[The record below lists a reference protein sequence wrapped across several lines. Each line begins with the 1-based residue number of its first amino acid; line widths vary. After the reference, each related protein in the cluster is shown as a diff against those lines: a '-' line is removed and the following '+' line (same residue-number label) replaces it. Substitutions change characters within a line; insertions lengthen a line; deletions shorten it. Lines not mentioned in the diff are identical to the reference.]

1 MLKPD
6 TWLLTILLASLT
18 ALGPLSTDMYLP
30 ALPGIMRDLGTANAS
45 VQLTLSMFLV
55 GFAVGQIFY
64 GPLADRLGR
73 KPVLLT
79 GLGIYAVASL
89 ACTLAPTVDILI
101 VARFLQ
107 AFGAA
112 GPVVLARAVVRDLY
126 EGPRAGQELA
136 RMGSIM
142 GLAPAI
148 APFFG
153 GLIASAGGW
162 RFVFLVSL
170 VFAVVVMFAIARGL
184 PETLKHPETE
194 RFSPGALLRG
204 FTSLL
209 RHGLFRAYL
218 FIVTLT
224 YSGLFAFISGS
235 SFVLQDGYGLTPAV
249 FGIAFGVCAGAY
261 VCGTI
266 IGQKVAPRHGVER
279 TIALGVACLAVGGS
293 AMLIA
298 LWVAPSALS
307 VVVPMM
313 LYMAGV
319 GLALPQ
325 SQAAALMPFPERA
338 GTASSLMGI
347 GQMTTAAVI
356 GIGVSASLDGS
367 GMALAGIIAAHGFLA
382 ALVFVVTRA
391 ARRAV

>member
-30 ALPGIMRDLGTANAS
+30 ALPGIMRDLGTASAS

-55 GFAVGQIFY
+55 GFAVGQVFY

-89 ACTLAPTVDILI
+89 ACTLAPTVEILI

-112 GPVVLARAVVRDLY
+112 GPVVLARAIVRDLY
-126 EGPRAGQELA
+126 EGPRAGHELA

-170 VFAVVVMFAIARGL
+170 VFAVVVMLAIGRGL
-184 PETLKHPETE
+184 PETLKQPETE
-194 RFSPGALLRG
+194 PFSPGALFRG
-204 FTSLL
+204 FASLL

-218 FIVTLT
+218 LIVTLT

-235 SFVLQDGYGLTPAV
+235 SFVLQDGYGLTPAIY
-249 FGIAFGVCAGAY
+249 GIAFGVCAGAY

-266 IGQKVAPRHGVER
+266 IGQKIAPRHGVER
-279 TIALGVACLAVGGS
+279 TIALGVVCLALGGA

-298 LWVAPSALS
+298 LASAPSALS
-307 VVVPMM
+307 VIVPMM

-347 GQMTTAAVI
+347 GQMATAAVI

-367 GMALAGIIAAHGFLA
+367 GLALAGIIAAHGFLA
-382 ALVFVVTRA
+382 ALVFFVTRG